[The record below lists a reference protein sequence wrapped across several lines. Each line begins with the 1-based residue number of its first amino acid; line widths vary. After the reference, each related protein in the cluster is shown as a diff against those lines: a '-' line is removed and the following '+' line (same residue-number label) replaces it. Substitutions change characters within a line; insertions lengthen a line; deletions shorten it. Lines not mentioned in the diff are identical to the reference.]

1 MALGYSSPN
10 TGRKHGPM
18 SDEAKARLRA
28 TWDRKMAM
36 RASKRERQATPEY
49 RKKHKDG
56 IASAKKLR
64 LAKFQLNGVPLTDI
78 VEVVQ
83 IHCRDKEWKQRETA
97 RGCHCFLT
105 RVWFREGKPEV
116 RGEFKVSRKHHRIWF
131 GFKAVAPMTA
141 EAVRAVVNEI
151 DWAKYAKPSTGRP
164 VSLRYEDIYRAL
176 EDGLRKY

>member
-56 IASAKKLR
+56 IASAKKRR

-116 RGEFKVSRKHHRIWF
+116 RDEFKVSRKRHLIWF
-131 GFKAVAPMTA
+131 GFRAIEPMTA

-151 DWAKYAKPSTGRP
+151 DWAKYAKRSSGSQ
-164 VSLRYEDIYRAL
+164 VSLRYEDIYQAVSDWLNR
-176 EDGLRKY
+176 